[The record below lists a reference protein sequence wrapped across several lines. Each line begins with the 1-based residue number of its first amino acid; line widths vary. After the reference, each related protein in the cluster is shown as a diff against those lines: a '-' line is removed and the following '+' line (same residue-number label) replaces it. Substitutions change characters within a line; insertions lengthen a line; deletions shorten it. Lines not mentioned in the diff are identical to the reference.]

1 LTMYRELYN
10 VHEKADV
17 QFIGV
22 DIAGDRYDFAVLYT
36 SMFFGKILLICMHT
50 GRQVLLEYEHLDDI
64 TNLSGMLHVDDE
76 EDMAILSGFLK
87 ESLGM
92 YAARPPVKL

>member
-1 LTMYRELYN
+1 MTMYRELYN
-10 VHEKADV
+10 VHEKTDV
-17 QFIGV
+17 QFVGV

-50 GRQVLLEYEHLDDI
+50 GRQVLLEYDHLDDI

-76 EDMAILSGFLK
+76 EDMAILAEFLK